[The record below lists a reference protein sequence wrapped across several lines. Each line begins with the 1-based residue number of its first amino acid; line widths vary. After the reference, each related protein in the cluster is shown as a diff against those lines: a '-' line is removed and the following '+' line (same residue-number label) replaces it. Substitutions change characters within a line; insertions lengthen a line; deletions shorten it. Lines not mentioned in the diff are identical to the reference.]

1 MSVRYIFK
9 YLILLVVSFF
19 ITIYQIQAQQI
30 DGMFKKK
37 IFKLRGSFSAQNS
50 NYASFRMPRE
60 KEAHSYYLNGNIN
73 ISILEQWSLPFSFA
87 YSNSNQDIGHGIDYN
102 QFLTTPSY
110 KWIKLYAGNSSM
122 SFSPYSLSGHSFT
135 GIGIELT
142 PSGKLSGSLMYGLLQ
157 KANKPKESD
166 TDQFSYKRLGGGFKL
181 NYKNGNKEYQ
191 LISFIAKDDR
201 HSIDIVP
208 INTKIYPMEN
218 FVIGFKTTQNI
229 LDKIVFEIDYSNSLI
244 TTNTNNNSKY
254 KSKIF
259 FDLRPNLI
267 NTNSSSII
275 YKAFNSKL
283 NFVNKDIS
291 LGLEYTRVDPDYKS
305 LGGYFFT
312 NDTENIAINFS
323 KQLLKSKL
331 SLSSSLGLQ
340 RNDLKDEKDSK
351 MKNISTTINLSWN
364 INDKTSSNFTY
375 SNQTNHTN
383 IRSDFEDINSVEN
396 NQLYDSLDFTQ
407 INQSL
412 NFSLNKRLG
421 KSKTENIQNL
431 NINSSLQ
438 FSADKKGKS
447 DAKYG
452 DKFYANNISYSISL
466 KKQKININSSLNS
479 NYNDTKDQN
488 SLTIGPS
495 VNLSKAFKSK
505 IAASSGIS
513 WNKSFIN
520 GKSQNRVFVLRTN
533 LAYKINK
540 HNFSVRANYMNK
552 DNNLKTTASFNLNF
566 MYSISF

>member
-1 MSVRYIFK
+1 
-9 YLILLVVSFF
+9 
-19 ITIYQIQAQQI
+19 
-30 DGMFKKK
+30 MFKKK